1 MSWSASATLGRGT
14 PSALPISRA
23 RPRSFLHMSTLN
35 SASAGMPSTNGPRYL
50 TIGEAMT
57 DLSKTSTARSRAIPA
72 FSASA
77 TASLNAS
84 ICTARLRF
92 VATFIVT
99 ASPSSPTWVI
109 VGPIARRWPRTFSS
123 AAGSPP
129 TMNESWPASTVTA
142 LPDTGAT
149 LGDQAPQLARDV
161 GTHRAHLRPDG
172 ARPQPGDHAVG
183 AERDRAQRGAIRHH
197 AQDGVRGLRDG
208 ARRLL
213 EHEAGL
219 DQRASFLGGPVVADD
234 LAPRRQ
240 EPLGHAAA
248 HRAEPDEAHRRHQL
262 PASSTTAIALISSLH
277 RAWVASRETSTVVVV
292 GRWPPR

>member
-1 MSWSASATLGRGT
+1 MSWSASATLGSGT
-14 PSALPISRA
+14 PRALPISRA

-35 SASAGMPSTNGPRYL
+35 SASGGMPRTNGPRYL

-57 DLSKTSTARSRAIPA
+57 DLSRTSTARSRAIPA

-109 VGPIARRWPRTFSS
+109 VGPIARRSPRTFSS

-129 TMNESWPASTVTA
+129 TMNESWPASTV
-142 LPDTGAT
+142 PE
-149 LGDQAPQLARDV
+149 LARDA

-183 AERDRAQRGAIRHH
+183 AERDRAQRGAVGYH
-197 AQDGVRGLRDG
+197 AQDRIRGLGDG
-208 ARRLL
+208 PRRLL
-213 EHEAGL
+213 EHETRL
-219 DQRASFLGGPVVADD
+219 DQRASFLGSPVVADD
-234 LAPRRQ
+234 FAPRRQ
-240 EPLGHAAA
+240 KPLGHAAT

-277 RAWVASRETSTVVVV
+277 RAWVANRETSTVVVV